1 MIQTNHPLHGAA
13 GPVLSFYEREREN
26 TEQKTTNGR
35 KNMPITMTRSLGQL
49 LVSGDDGGERVQS
62 VAATA
67 DPHKMEKV
75 KERSVTEE
83 MRKNDL
89 LPVSRKQPKRE

>member
-1 MIQTNHPLHGAA
+1 
-13 GPVLSFYEREREN
+13 
-26 TEQKTTNGR
+26 
-35 KNMPITMTRSLGQL
+35 MPITMTRSLGQL
-49 LVSGDDGGERVQS
+49 LVSEDGGGERVQS

-75 KERSVTEE
+75 KKRSVTEE